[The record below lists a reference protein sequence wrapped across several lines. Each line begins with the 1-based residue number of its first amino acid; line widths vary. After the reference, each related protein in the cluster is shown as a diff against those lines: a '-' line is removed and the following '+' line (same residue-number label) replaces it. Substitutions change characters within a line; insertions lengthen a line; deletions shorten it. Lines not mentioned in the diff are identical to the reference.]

1 MENSKSPNEPLLVQI
16 AAGNRE
22 AFNTF
27 YGKYRTKLRQF
38 LRKKGLGHQE
48 VEDDLIQEIFLKVW
62 KKAKYFDE
70 KKGKE
75 QSWLLALSQNCLYD
89 YWRRVQSAPVFAEQD
104 SEEMEIAE
112 GHEEEQKLKHD
123 WLTIQS
129 ALKHLSEVDISLFK
143 MVYIEGRTMEQCSQ
157 VLGIPNGTIKWR
169 VSMIKKKIRQ
179 YAQ

>member
-1 MENSKSPNEPLLVQI
+1 MENSNPPNGSLLTQI
-16 AAGNRE
+16 AAGNRN
-22 AFNTF
+22 AFNMF
-27 YGKYRTKLRQF
+27 YKKYVTKLRQF

-62 KKAKYFDE
+62 NKAKYFDE
-70 KKGKE
+70 NKGKE

-89 YWRRVQSAPVFAEQD
+89 YWRRIQSAPVFTEQE
-104 SEEMEIAE
+104 SEELEIAE

-123 WLTIQS
+123 WLTIQA
-129 ALKHLSEVDISLFK
+129 ALKHLSEVDLNLFK

-169 VSMIKKKIRQ
+169 VSNIKKKIRQ